1 MRGGKVDDKKQK
13 SQNYYLNT
21 KSRIAIT
28 SGANQPVLDGG
39 GGDHSIFAR
48 LLINKLKNNNKAMST
63 SQLHGSISN
72 EVREITE
79 KLNVKQTPVRIP
91 LYAAGHVAPDFVF
104 IPK

>member
-1 MRGGKVDDKKQK
+1 M
-13 SQNYYLNT
+13 
-21 KSRIAIT
+21 I
-28 SGANQPVLDGG
+28 
-39 GGDHSIFAR
+39 
-48 LLINKLKNNNKAMST
+48 T

-91 LYAAGHVAPDFVF
+91 LYDAGHVAPDFVF